1 VSRKTKTGRTAR
13 AQRTEPTKRGEA
25 AERAET
31 TERTALAVD
40 RLDEGDAAAELE
52 RLAAEIAKHDVAYHQ
67 NDAPTISDADYDALR
82 QRNAAIEARFPA
94 LVRADS
100 PSKRLGAAPSDKFAK
115 VRHRVAMLSLDN
127 AFADDDITSFVDR
140 IRRFLGLPAEEQIT
154 MTAEPKI
161 DGLSSSLRY
170 ERGRFVLGATRG
182 DGSEGEDVTRNLMT
196 LDDIPKHVRGMPD
209 VFEVRGEVY
218 MSHADFTAMNER
230 QAAAGKPLFANP
242 RNAAAGSLRQLD
254 PEVTRR
260 RPLRFFAYTWGEVSK
275 LPGVRQSEIYAALKS
290 WGFPTNP
297 LWRLCDTADELLAFY
312 HDIERQRVDLDYDI
326 DGVVYK
332 VDRLDWQE
340 RLGFVSRAPR
350 WAIAHK
356 FPPQQAQTVL
366 EDIDIQVG
374 RTGVLTPVAKLK
386 PITVGGVVVS
396 NATLH
401 NEEEIARK
409 DVRIGDTVVV
419 QRAGDVIPQ
428 IVRVILERRPRG
440 AKAYGFP
447 DRCPAC
453 GSHAVREVDEKTGK
467 AEAARRCTGGLICP
481 AQAVERLKHFVSR
494 HAFDIEG
501 LGATYLET
509 LHEEGLLKD
518 PSDIFRLPE
527 RAEDVDRVLKKRRQ
541 ELSELRAEAK
551 DAGGDASA
559 KKTAAKKSKARDE
572 GKLIQNLMA
581 AIEARREIGLDRFIF
596 ALGIP
601 HVGETTA
608 RLLARNFG
616 TLDELRKSM
625 KGEAALEDL
634 DSIGGIG
641 ETMANEIVEFFR
653 EPHNIEVIDRL
664 AKKVTAT
671 PLEQAKADS
680 PVSGKTVVFTGTLE
694 KMTRNE
700 AKARA
705 ESLGAKV
712 AGSVSAKTDIVVA
725 GPGAGSKLK
734 QAQALGVQVLDEDGW
749 LALIGKA

>member
-1 VSRKTKTGRTAR
+1 VTRKKKTEHA
-13 AQRTEPTKRGEA
+13 EA
-25 AERAET
+25 AVEELGERE
-31 TERTALAVD
+31 
-40 RLDEGDAAAELE
+40 AADELE
-52 RLAAEIAKHDVAYHQ
+52 RLAAEVAKHDRAYYQ
-67 NDAPTISDADYDALR
+67 DDAPTVSDADYDALR
-82 QRNAAIEARFPA
+82 RRNAAIEARFPA
-94 LVRADS
+94 LTRTDS
-100 PSKRLGAAPSDKFAK
+100 PSKRLGAAPADKFAK
-115 VRHRVAMLSLDN
+115 VRHRVPMLSLDN
-127 AFADDDITSFVDR
+127 AFEDDDITSFVDR
-140 IRRFLGLPAEEQIT
+140 IRRFLGLAVEERIA

-170 ERGRFVLGATRG
+170 EHGRFVLGATRG
-182 DGSEGEDVTRNLMT
+182 DGFEGEDVTRNLLT
-196 LDDIPKHVRGMPD
+196 LDDIPKRVRGMPD

-254 PEVTRR
+254 PEMTRR

-275 LPGVRQSEIYAALKS
+275 LPGALQSEIYAALKG

-297 LWRLCDTADELLAFY
+297 LWRLCDTAEELRAFY
-312 HDIERQRVDLDYDI
+312 HEIERRRADLGYDI

-409 DVRIGDTVVV
+409 DVRIGDTVLV

-428 IVRVILERRPRG
+428 IVRVIVDRRPRG
-440 AKAYGFP
+440 AKPYVFP
-447 DRCPAC
+447 DRCPVC
-453 GSHAVREVDEKTGK
+453 NSSAVREKDEKTGK
-467 AEAARRCTGGLICP
+467 LEAARRCTGGLTCD
-481 AQAVERLKHFVSR
+481 AQVVERLKHFVSR
-494 HAFDIEG
+494 HAFDIDG

-509 LHEEGLLKD
+509 LHDEGLLKD
-518 PSDIFRLPE
+518 PSDIFRLPK
-527 RAEDVDRVLKKRRQ
+527 RADEVDRVLKKRRQ
-541 ELSELRAEAK
+541 DLSESRAEAK
-551 DAGGDASA
+551 DAAGDASA
-559 KKTAAKKSKARDE
+559 TSAKKAAPKKSKANDE
-572 GKLIQNLMA
+572 SKLIQNLMA
-581 AIEARREIGLDRFIF
+581 AIEARREISLDRFIF
-596 ALGIP
+596 ALGIR

-616 TLDELRKSM
+616 TLEELVAAMESER
-625 KGEAALEDL
+625 ALEDL
-634 DSIGGIG
+634 DAIGGIG
-641 ETMANEIVEFFR
+641 ETLAQEIVEFFR
-653 EPHNIEVIDRL
+653 EPHNRAVVARL
-664 AKKVTAT
+664 MSSVHAR
-671 PLEQAKADS
+671 PLEQVNTDS

-734 QAQALGVQVLDEDGW
+734 QAQALGVQVLDEDSW
-749 LALIGKA
+749 LALLGRAGTT

>member
-1 VSRKTKTGRTAR
+1 VSRKTKTKGAANAV
-13 AQRTEPTKRGEA
+13 AQVTEPQAVEDLGER
-25 AERAET
+25 E
-31 TERTALAVD
+31 
-40 RLDEGDAAAELE
+40 AAAELE
-52 RLAAEIAKHDVAYHQ
+52 RLAAEIARHDRAYFQ
-67 NDAPTISDADYDALR
+67 DDAPTISDADYDALR
-82 QRNAAIEARFPA
+82 RRNAALEARFPM
-94 LVRADS
+94 LVRGDS
-100 PSKRLGAAPSDKFAK
+100 PSKRLGAAPSEKFAK
-115 VRHRVAMLSLDN
+115 VRHRVPMLSLDN
-127 AFADDDITSFVDR
+127 AFEDDDITSFVDR
-140 IRRFLGLPAEEQIT
+140 IRRFLGLPADEPIA

-170 ERGRFVLGATRG
+170 EHGRFVLGATRG
-182 DGSEGEDVTRNLMT
+182 DGFEGEDVTRNLRT
-196 LDDIPKHVRGMPD
+196 LDDVPEHVRGMPD

-230 QAAAGKPLFANP
+230 QAAVGKPLFANP

-254 PEVTRR
+254 PEMTRR
-260 RPLRFFAYTWGEVSK
+260 RPLRFFAYSWGEVSK
-275 LPGVRQSEIYAALKS
+275 LPGARQSEIYVALKS

-297 LWRLCDTADELLAFY
+297 LWRLCNTAEEVLAFY
-312 HDIERQRVDLDYDI
+312 HDIERQRADLGYDI

-409 DVRIGDTVVV
+409 DVRVGDTVVV

-428 IVRVILERRPRG
+428 IVRVIVERRRRG
-440 AKAYGFP
+440 AKPYAFP

-453 GSHAVREVDEKTGK
+453 GSRAVREVDEKTGK
-467 AEAARRCTGGLICP
+467 TEAARRCTGGLICP

-518 PSDIFRLPE
+518 PTDIFRLPE
-527 RAEDVDRVLKKRRQ
+527 RAEKVDRVLKERRAEQ
-541 ELSELRAEAK
+541 SRLRAEAAGK
-551 DAGGDASA
+551 DAEAE
-559 KKTAAKKSKARDE
+559 KTNAKKSKAKDE

-581 AIEARREIGLDRFIF
+581 AIEARREIALDRFIF
-596 ALGIP
+596 ALGIR

-616 TLDELRKSM
+616 TLDELVASM
-625 KGEAALEDL
+625 EGERALEDL
-634 DSIGGIG
+634 DAIGGIG
-641 ETMANEIVEFFR
+641 ETVAQEIVEFFR
-653 EPHNIEVIDRL
+653 EPHNREVVARL
-664 AKKVTAT
+664 MSSVHAR
-671 PLEQAKADS
+671 PLEQVKANS

-749 LALIGKA
+749 LALIGKAGST

>member
-1 VSRKTKTGRTAR
+1 VSRKTKTKSADGAVEQLAESAAVEGLGER
-13 AQRTEPTKRGEA
+13 EA
-25 AERAET
+25 AVE
-31 TERTALAVD
+31 LA
-40 RLDEGDAAAELE
+40 
-52 RLAAEIAKHDVAYHQ
+52 RLAAEVAKADRAYYQ
-67 NDAPTISDADYDALR
+67 DDAPTISDADYDALR
-82 QRNAAIEARFPA
+82 QRNAAIETRFPA
-94 LVRADS
+94 LIRPDS

-127 AFADDDITSFVDR
+127 AFADDDITGFVDR
-140 IRRFLGLPAEEQIT
+140 IRRFLGLPAEEQIA

-196 LDDIPKHVRGMPD
+196 LDDVPKHVRGMPD

-260 RPLRFFAYTWGEVSK
+260 RPLRFFAYTWGEVSE
-275 LPGVRQSEIYAALKS
+275 LPGARQSEIYAALKR

-312 HDIERQRVDLDYDI
+312 HEIERRRADLDYDI

-366 EDIDIQVG
+366 QDIDIQVG

-428 IVRVILERRPRG
+428 IVRVIVERRPRG
-440 AKAYGFP
+440 AKPYVFP

-467 AEAARRCTGGLICP
+467 LEAARRCTGGLICP

-518 PSDIFRLPE
+518 PSDIFHLPE
-527 RAEDVDRVLKKRRQ
+527 RADEVDRVLKKRRQ
-541 ELSELRAEAK
+541 ELSELRTEAK
-551 DAGGDASA
+551 DAAGDASA
-559 KKTAAKKSKARDE
+559 KKTGAKKSKAKDE

-625 KGEAALEDL
+625 KGEQALEDL

-653 EPHNIEVIDRL
+653 EPHNIDVVDRL
-664 AKKVTAT
+664 TKKVTAT

-734 QAQALGVQVLDEDGW
+734 QAQALGVQVVDEDGW
-749 LALIGKA
+749 LALIGKT

>member
-1 VSRKTKTGRTAR
+1 MARKAKTRRTSPA
-13 AQRTEPTKRGEA
+13 AEDLTEPE
-25 AERAET
+25 
-31 TERTALAVD
+31 
-40 RLDEGDAAAELE
+40 AAAELE
-52 RLAAEIAKHDVAYHQ
+52 RLASEIAKHDRAYYQ
-67 NDAPTISDADYDALR
+67 DDAPTISDADYDALR

-254 PEVTRR
+254 PAVTRR

-312 HDIERQRVDLDYDI
+312 HDIERQRADLDYDI

>member
-1 VSRKTKTGRTAR
+1 MSRKTKAGRTAR
-13 AQRTEPTKRGEA
+13 PERTEPT
-25 AERAET
+25 ERAEII
-31 TERTALAVD
+31 ERTALAVD
-40 RLDEGDAAAELE
+40 RLGEGDAAAELE

-312 HDIERQRVDLDYDI
+312 HDIERQRADLDYDI

>member
-1 VSRKTKTGRTAR
+1 MTRKKTSG
-13 AQRTEPTKRGEA
+13 A
-25 AERAET
+25 A
-31 TERTALAVD
+31 AVD
-40 RLDEGDAAAELE
+40 ELSQRAAAAELE
-52 RLAAEIAKHDVAYHQ
+52 RLAAEIAKHDRAYYQ
-67 NDAPTISDADYDALR
+67 EDAPTISDAEYDALR
-82 QRNAAIEARFPA
+82 QRNAAIEARFPE
-94 LVRADS
+94 LIRADS
-100 PSKRLGAAPSDKFAK
+100 PSKRLGAAPSEKFEK
-115 VRHRVAMLSLDN
+115 VRHRVPMLSLDN
-127 AFADDDITSFVDR
+127 AFADDDIAGFVDR
-140 IRRFLGLPAEEQIT
+140 IRRFLGLPADEPIA

-182 DGSEGEDVTRNLMT
+182 DGFEGENVTRNLMT
-196 LDDIPKHVRGMPD
+196 LDDVPKRVRGMPE

-218 MSHADFTAMNER
+218 MSHDDFAAMNER
-230 QAAAGKPLFANP
+230 QAAAGRPPFANP

-254 PEVTRR
+254 PAVTAA
-260 RPLRFFAYTWGEVSK
+260 RPLRFFAYSWGEVSK
-275 LPGVRQSEIYAALKS
+275 LPGQRQSDVYAALKD

-297 LWRLCDTADELLAFY
+297 LWRLCDSDKELLAFY
-312 HDIERQRVDLDYDI
+312 HEIESRRADLGYDI

-332 VDRLDWQE
+332 VDRLDWQD

-356 FPPQQAQTVL
+356 FPPQQAETVL
-366 EDIDIQVG
+366 QGIDIQVG
-374 RTGVLTPVAKLK
+374 RTGVLTPVAKLR

-428 IVRVILERRPRG
+428 IVRVITERRPRG
-440 AKAYGFP
+440 AKAYEFP
-447 DRCPAC
+447 TRCPAC
-453 GSHAVREVDEKTGK
+453 GSNAVREVDEKTGK

-501 LGATYLET
+501 FGATYLET
-509 LHEEGLLKD
+509 LYEEGLLKD

-527 RAEDVDRVLKKRRQ
+527 RADEVDRVLKKRRR
-541 ELSELRAEAK
+541 ELSEARAEAAGK
-551 DAGGDASA
+551 DEASA
-559 KKTAAKKSKARDE
+559 AAAARKSKTSDE
-572 GKLIQNLMA
+572 GKLIANLMA
-581 AIEARREIGLDRFIF
+581 AIEARREISLDRFIF
-596 ALGIP
+596 ALGIR

-616 TLDELRKSM
+616 TLEELVASM
-625 KGEAALEDL
+625 KGEHALEEL

-641 ETMANEIVEFFR
+641 ETVAQEIVEFFR
-653 EPHNIEVIDRL
+653 EKHNRDVLARL
-664 AKKVTAT
+664 MKAVRAR
-671 PLEQAKADS
+671 PLERVKAGS

-712 AGSVSAKTDIVVA
+712 AGSVSAKTDLVVA

-734 QAQALGVQVLDEDGW
+734 QAQALGVRVIDEDGW
-749 LALIGKA
+749 LELIGKA